1 MPAAKNAEVTLTNDD
16 RVRNVIHNFNTDGID
31 SLHPNYSGSRPK
43 AFTLP
48 KRREIKKTAKSNHLP
63 SSTWNLTQPADFL
76 DAEGVVDDINHEG
89 LRILLREEGVSFP
102 RLKTWKTSRA
112 PDYAAK
118 KSRFELLR
126 ASLRDRRRRGQF
138 PRGTCCGHQGKRCLM
153 RHWLVDHQAAGEVEF
168 RCRHR
173 SGPVGRG
180 EDGGV
185 GDIVVMW
192 AFR

>member
-1 MPAAKNAEVTLTNDD
+1 MPKVGDCCGSPQRNRVSGDLAAGPDGAAVRAGMPAAKNAEVTLTNDD

-126 ASLRDRRRRGQF
+126 ASLRDRRRRGHS
-138 PRGTCCGHQGKRCLM
+138 RGARAVATRAN
-153 RHWLVDHQAAGEVEF
+153 VA
-168 RCRHR
+168 
-173 SGPVGRG
+173 
-180 EDGGV
+180 
-185 GDIVVMW
+185 
-192 AFR
+192 